1 MATMYRHGCRCD
13 LCRSWQ
19 RDEYRKSKVLAG
31 EMLISGEIKHGT
43 SRAYG
48 HAGCRCSL
56 CLEWRK
62 GQASKLAN
70 AGNRDVR
77 QNQWKLHGIKNG
89 VNKFTYKDYE
99 NLWIQQGG
107 ICIVCGCAIQTQ
119 KNEGGNAAAVDHD
132 HNTGKVRGLLCTKC
146 NMGIGLFKEDSGL
159 LRKAANYLEKSTSFS
174 LE

>member
-31 EMLISGEIKHGT
+31 E
-43 SRAYG
+43 
-48 HAGCRCSL
+48 
-56 CLEWRK
+56 
-62 GQASKLAN
+62 
-70 AGNRDVR
+70 
-77 QNQWKLHGIKNG
+77 
-89 VNKFTYKDYE
+89 
-99 NLWIQQGG
+99 QGG

-159 LRKAANYLEKSTSFS
+159 LRKAANYLENQQVLALSEVKSFS
-174 LE
+174 IIL